1 MDLNINNE
9 EKRPSKAQA
18 ERAAELRK
26 VLSYHSWRYHVQD
39 EPEISD
45 GEYDRLFKEL
55 TALEE
60 EFPQLVTPDSPTQK
74 VGGAVL
80 KNLPTQEHSLR
91 MYSLDNV
98 FNTEEWA
105 EYLQKTLRQVPE
117 AGMDDMVFWVEPK
130 MDGLAMELIY
140 ENGVLATALTRGD
153 GYKGEIVTANLR
165 TVRNLPLSL
174 RADNPPALLEVRGEV
189 VMTRADFQ
197 ALNVTQ
203 AGKGAKTFANPRNA
217 AAGSVR
223 QLDSSIAASRPLRFM
238 AYGIGRVEGHPGW
251 ATQHEIIEALAGY
264 GLAVAPGAKLCRN
277 PSEVFDFYED
287 LAKNRQKLAFD
298 IDGVVAKLDRI
309 DLQDALGYTSHAPR
323 WAIAMKFPAEQA
335 RTRLLEIQL
344 QVGRTGVLTPRAVLD
359 PVTVGG
365 VVVSYATLHNEDEIK
380 AKNLLVGDMVIV
392 QRAGDVIPEVVS
404 SIPEERDGSEREF
417 HFPENCPQC
426 GNHIHREPGEAAWR
440 CVNKLCP
447 AVRKETVIHF
457 VSKAGLDVQGIG
469 EKWVAMLMDREMV
482 KTPADLFRL
491 NKLDLL
497 KLDRMGDKSAGNFVT
512 ALAEARTGASLHRLL
527 CALGIRHVGEQTA
540 RSLSEAYRNLDE
552 LAQAGM
558 EDLQK
563 IPDIGPEVASSIVDF
578 FAEPGNLEL
587 LEELRELGLWPQ
599 SEPPVKKDLA
609 GAPFAGKTLLFT
621 GSLSVSRDAAK
632 KLAEEAGAKVVG
644 AISKSVD
651 FLVAGEAA
659 GSKLTKAESLGVA
672 VISEEEF
679 RKMLAQNPEKPKD
692 QPLPQLGGQGSLFG

>member
-1 MDLNINNE
+1 MNGVLKQPEQSRI
-9 EKRPSKAQA
+9 

-26 VLSYHSWRYHVQD
+26 ILSYHSWRYHVQD

-45 GEYDRLFKEL
+45 GDYDRLFKEL
-55 TALEE
+55 VAIEE
-60 EFPQLVTPDSPTQK
+60 EFPQLVAPDSPTQK

-98 FNTEEWA
+98 FDTDEWA
-105 EYLQKTLRQVPE
+105 EYVQKTLRQVPE
-117 AGMDDMVFWVEPK
+117 AKPEDMIFWVEPK

-140 ENGVLATALTRGD
+140 ENGVLVTALTRGD
-153 GYKGEIVTANLR
+153 GYKGEIVTANMR

-174 RADNPPALLEVRGEV
+174 RTENPPSLLEVRGEV

-197 ALNVTQ
+197 ALNTVQ
-203 AGKGAKTFANPRNA
+203 AGKGAKIFANPRNA

-223 QLDSSIAASRPLRFM
+223 QLDSSVAASRPLRFM

-251 ATQHEIIEALAGY
+251 ASQHEIIEALAGY
-264 GLAVAPGAKLCRN
+264 GLAVAPEAKLCN
-277 PSEVFDFYED
+277 NLAEVAAFYED
-287 LAKNRQKLAFD
+287 LSKNRQKLAFD
-298 IDGVVAKLDRI
+298 IDGVVAKLDRL
-309 DLQDALGYTSHAPR
+309 DLQEALGYTSHAPR
-323 WAIAMKFPAEQA
+323 WAVAMKFPAEQA
-335 RTRLLEIQL
+335 RTKLLDIQL

-365 VVVSYATLHNEDEIK
+365 VVVSYATLHNEDEIRG
-380 AKNLLVGDMVIV
+380 KNLLVGDTVIV

-404 SIPEERDGSEREF
+404 SVPEERDGSEREF
-417 HFPENCPQC
+417 HFPASCPEC

-447 AVRKETVIHF
+447 AMRKETVIHF
-457 VSKAGLDVQGIG
+457 VSKAGLDVQGVG
-469 EKWVAMLMDREMV
+469 EKWIALLMDREMI

-491 NKLDLL
+491 GKLDLL
-497 KLDRMGDKSAGNFVT
+497 KLDRMGEKLAGNFV
-512 ALAEARTGASLHRLL
+512 AAFAEVRTSASLHRLI

-540 RSLSEAYRNLDE
+540 RALSYAYRDLDE
-552 LAQAGM
+552 ISQAGL

-578 FAEPGNLEL
+578 FAEPGNREL
-587 LEELRELGLWPQ
+587 LEDLRGLGLWPR
-599 SEPPVKKDLA
+599 SEPPVEKSASESPL
-609 GAPFAGKTLLFT
+609 GGKTFLFT
-621 GSLSVSRDAAK
+621 GTLSISRDAAK
-632 KLAEEAGAKVVG
+632 KLAEDAGAKVVS
-644 AISKSVD
+644 AVSKSVD
-651 FLVAGEAA
+651 YLVAGDAA

-679 RKMLAQNPEKPKD
+679 RKMLAQIPEKPKN
-692 QPLPQLGGQGSLFG
+692 QPVPQTGEQGSLFD